1 MYEDLSKVPLQN
13 GTIKYHKMA
22 RIISMEASFLKDRKL
37 GNSENAK
44 IRVVVAT
51 AGTTDLPVAEEAAVT
66 LEAAGCEV
74 DRIFDCGV
82 AGELLIRL
90 GLSWPPESERLANL
104 EPCHWLF
111 VFRFAPDYSRYS

>member
-1 MYEDLSKVPLQN
+1 MYEDLSKLPLQN
-13 GTIKYHKMA
+13 GTITYHKMA
-22 RIISMEASFLKDRKL
+22 RIVSMEASSLKDRKL
-37 GNSENAK
+37 VKSEKAK

-82 AGELLIRL
+82 AGKLLIRL
-90 GLSWPPESERLANL
+90 GLSWPLERERAT
-104 EPCHWLF
+104 
-111 VFRFAPDYSRYS
+111 S

>member
-1 MYEDLSKVPLQN
+1 MYEDLSKLPLQN
-13 GTIKYHKMA
+13 GAITYHKMA
-22 RIISMEASFLKDRKL
+22 RIVSMEASSLKDRNLLPK
-37 GNSENAK
+37 AK

-82 AGELLIRL
+82 AGKLMVRL
-90 GLSWPPESERLANL
+90 GPSWSLERERERLANL
-104 EPCHWLF
+104 VIVFL
-111 VFRFAPDYSRYS
+111 FRFAPDYSRHS